1 MKNKNVWKSDRRWE
15 PEKFENLKLWKHEN
29 DPKDMLN
36 YFCFYVYAQKS
47 LFKVENVNDFFYL
60 LILTT
65 LPCEFVNHRAGSQLK
80 ISFFI
85 LLQFWT
91 FQASGASFE
100 FYMGARQ
107 FIHPC

>member
-1 MKNKNVWKSDRRWE
+1 
-15 PEKFENLKLWKHEN
+15 
-29 DPKDMLN
+29 MLN

-100 FYMGARQ
+100 FYMGARH